1 MAPLS
6 VSMKV
11 RHKYQQRSRLGI
23 TAFDVF
29 DQFYSVLVSARSAA
43 CMVYHRYYCAK
54 QATLNSINDV
64 LILSIII
71 SIY

>member
-29 DQFYSVLVSARSAA
+29 DQFYSDLVSARPAA
-43 CMVYHRYYCAK
+43 CMVYHRYCAK

-71 SIY
+71 SVY